1 MVSRCPTRCPDTPRH
16 WRSYPG
22 AHRVIWHPCVMPT
35 DMERTPPAWTVAVW
49 QSCWK
54 WSLGS
59 RQTLMRSGHR
69 CKRESSPTRP
79 PYKFP
84 ITTVRTRAH
93 LKRASRTILRSVCS
107 WWAVV
112 FRGAP
117 VDFPDS
123 RQAVAPCLR
132 GGGGVINGFSGH
144 TNPSNVSP
152 WRRPSRASA
161 KIPCLV
167 QIGVGR
173 GIA

>member
-132 GGGGVINGFSGH
+132 GVWLTVF
-144 TNPSNVSP
+144 
-152 WRRPSRASA
+152 RATPTLA
-161 KIPCLV
+161 ACRLDAGPHGPV
-167 QIGVGR
+167 QR
-173 GIA
+173 FHALCKLA